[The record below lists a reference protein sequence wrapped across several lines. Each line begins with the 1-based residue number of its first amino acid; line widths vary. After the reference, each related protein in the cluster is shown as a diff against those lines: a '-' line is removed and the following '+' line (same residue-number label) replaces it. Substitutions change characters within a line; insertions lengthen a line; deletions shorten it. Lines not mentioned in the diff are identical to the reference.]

1 MRLIDAD
8 ALLDGEQTI
17 PYPDVPFDVLGK
29 MVDWFVKMVDKQPT
43 IDAVPVVHGEWIDMK
58 LGDELMPT
66 ICKCSV
72 CGATWAGVGG
82 YIYCPNCGARMDGKE
97 QS

>member
-1 MRLIDAD
+1 MRIIDAD

-43 IDAVPVVHGEWIDMK
+43 IDAVPVVRCGECKHCYAEGFVHEHNVCEKHPELNDIPDNWYC
-58 LGDELMPT
+58 GDGERR
-66 ICKCSV
+66 
-72 CGATWAGVGG
+72 A
-82 YIYCPNCGARMDGKE
+82 NDGTD
-97 QS
+97 